1 MEERATLRWNPVGDA
16 LPARAMTSLTKS
28 EFPDYQGGQNDAL
41 KLTALLWA
49 LAIAAVLA
57 SRFALGTS
65 NPWIVAPVWATA
77 FVLIGWCQASLS
89 NGFHEAVHS
98 NFGARHRDWL
108 SLVLLGYPTFFTM
121 QYRTVHLQ
129 HHLKAGDPTEDPD
142 FETYGHFPRSR
153 FEMLGRF
160 VLMASGL
167 AAAKQLVTKNLKSG
181 DEAAGRK
188 TSGESASKPPLR
200 DLAGLAAVQLVILG
214 GFVLAFGWKLGP
226 LTYIGLWILP
236 LGTIAKFVKST
247 RAFCEHGSPDREY
260 VLRTITG
267 KPWQTGTL
275 GMYGFHYHAEHHLYP
290 WVAYARLA
298 KLHERLKPSL
308 LENSATHQGQF
319 ELFHGGYFALLA
331 AWFRDLPWRVPE
343 QAHEAQSRA
352 S

>member
-1 MEERATLRWNPVGDA
+1 
-16 LPARAMTSLTKS
+16 MTSLRKS

-41 KLTALLWA
+41 KITAVLWS
-49 LAIAAVLA
+49 LAIGAVLA
-57 SRFALGTS
+57 ARIALATS
-65 NPWIVAPVWATA
+65 DPWVIAPVGVLA
-77 FVLIGWCQASLS
+77 FVLVGWCQASLS

-98 NFGARHRDWL
+98 NFGVRHKDWL

-129 HHLKAGDPTEDPD
+129 HHLKAGHPSEDPD

-153 FEMLGRF
+153 FEMIGRF

-167 AAAKQLVTKNLKSG
+167 AAAKQLLTKNLKSG
-181 DEAAGRK
+181 DEAAGR
-188 TSGESASKPPLR
+188 EARDPSASKRPLR
-200 DLAGLAAVQLVILG
+200 DLAGLAAVQLALLG
-214 GFVLAFGWKLGP
+214 GFVLAFGLQVGP
-226 LTYIGLWILP
+226 LAYVTLWILP

-267 KPWQTGTL
+267 KPWQTATL

-290 WVAYARLA
+290 WVSYARLA

-308 LENSATHQGQF
+308 LENSATHQGPY
-319 ELFHGGYFALLA
+319 EHFHGGYLALLGT
-331 AWFRDLPWRVPE
+331 WFRELPWRRP
-343 QAHEAQSRA
+343 ADAREAQSQA